1 MATLKYSTEG
11 VKSLERELD
20 SLKASLRKLQI
31 YKNKLAAENGDVW
44 HDNNDFEQCEI
55 EERRLSKSIADLEE
69 KIKNIEIISSPS
81 SSKNTVNYGAIVK
94 VKISGDDE
102 EPDDDDVITLLFS
115 DSDQKVEYQKTN
127 ANTPI
132 GKVIFG
138 ESIGFIGNY
147 TVNNKGV
154 VTNFTVEILD
164 VQYPES

>member
-11 VKSLERELD
+11 IKSLERELD
-20 SLKASLRKLQI
+20 SLKTSLLKLRI
-31 YKNKLAAENGDVW
+31 YKNKMAAENGDVW

-69 KIKNIEIISSPS
+69 KLKNIEVISSPS

-94 VKISGDDE
+94 VKISGE
-102 EPDDDDVITLLFS
+102 EDDDDVITLLFS
-115 DSDQKVEYQKTN
+115 DSDQKVNYQKTN

-138 ESIGFIGNY
+138 ESVGFIGNY

-154 VTNFTVEILD
+154 VTTFTVEILD
-164 VQYPES
+164 VQYSENPS

>member
-1 MATLKYSTEG
+1 MATLKYSAEG

-20 SLKASLRKLQI
+20 SLKTSLRKLQI

-69 KIKNIEIISSPS
+69 KIKNIEIISSS
-81 SSKNTVNYGAIVK
+81 SPSKNTVNYGAIVK

-102 EPDDDDVITLLFS
+102 ELDDDDVITLLFS

-154 VTNFTVEILD
+154 VTTFTVEILD